1 MIHSDGYRPNVG
13 IILSNQEGRVL
24 WARRIGQNAWQFPQG
39 GIAEHESPEQALYRE
54 MEEEIGLLPV
64 HVQILGSTRDWLRY
78 ELPKNLIRY
87 DRNPLY
93 VGQKQ
98 IWFLLRLLAGE
109 KAVRL
114 DRSGKPEFDQ
124 WRWVN
129 YWEPLLEVVAFKRE
143 VYEQALRELA
153 PLLPEAGPPDEFTQP
168 HPAVPSV
175 KGR

>member
-13 IILSNQEGRVL
+13 IILSNKEGRVL

-39 GIAEHESPEQALYRE
+39 GIADHETPEQALYRE
-54 MEEEIGLLPV
+54 MEEEIGLLPA
-64 HVQILGSTRDWLRY
+64 HVEIMGSTRDWLRY

-114 DRSGKPEFDQ
+114 NRSGKPEFDQ

-129 YWEPLLEVVAFKRE
+129 YWEPLQEVVAFKRE
-143 VYEQALRELA
+143 VYAQALRELA
-153 PLLPEAGPPDEFTQP
+153 PLLPGVGADPMI
-168 HPAVPSV
+168 VPRRNIPSAT
-175 KGR
+175 GR